1 MAHASRGVRT
11 EHRATGTKNVS
22 RYTATTV
29 NVHPSL
35 ELDRRVNTAIAMN
48 IVKAIF
54 ASLAGATN
62 WPTWETCAAR
72 TQNVIRDIALTH
84 SWAGDGGGAHQRIKP
99 GNRVTTAIT
108 TTTAQAAN
116 AFAEVI
122 GGGSDFVL
130 IGTVGVGG
138 LSKEL
143 ASDDSMG

>member
-1 MAHASRGVRT
+1 M
-11 EHRATGTKNVS
+11 S

-84 SWAGDGGGAHQRIKP
+84 SWAGDGGGAHEIKQ
-99 GNRVTTAIT
+99 GNRANTAIT
-108 TTTAQAAN
+108 TTTAKAADAIVN
-116 AFAEVI
+116 MA
-122 GGGSDFVL
+122 GLGFVL
-130 IGTVGVGG
+130 IGKVGVGV

>member
-1 MAHASRGVRT
+1 MAHASRGIRT

-54 ASLAGATN
+54 ASRASASN
-62 WPTWETCAAR
+62 WPIWETCAAR
-72 TQNVIRDIALTH
+72 TQNVIRDTALTH
-84 SWAGDGGGAHQRIKP
+84 SWAGDGGGAREMEMESRASI
-99 GNRVTTAIT
+99 AIT
-108 TTTAQAAN
+108 TTIAQAAN
-116 AFAEVI
+116 AIADVA
-122 GGGSDFVL
+122 GGPGFVL
-130 IGTVGVGG
+130 IGKVGVGV

-143 ASDDSMG
+143 ASDDSMFY